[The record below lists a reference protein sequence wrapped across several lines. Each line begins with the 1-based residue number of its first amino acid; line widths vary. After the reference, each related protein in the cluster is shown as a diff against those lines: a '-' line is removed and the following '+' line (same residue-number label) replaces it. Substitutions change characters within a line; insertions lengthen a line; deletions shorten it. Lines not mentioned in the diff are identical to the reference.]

1 MVKRSKTAP
10 LWVRV
15 SPEVEQALADR
26 VRRVYEERGLKST
39 YGLQSEIMEEILRR
53 EFNLP
58 LLKKEGE

>member
-26 VRRVYEERGLKST
+26 MRQEQDRRGLKST
-39 YGLQSEIMEEILRR
+39 YGLQSEIVEEILRR

-58 LLKKEGE
+58 PIKKEGE